1 MGCGRQG
8 AYLAAALDRGG
19 WTVAVV
25 DRNPEALARL
35 PGCLARSCFVG
46 DALKGD
52 TLEQAGITE
61 AHALLAATAPDH
73 RNCVIAALGRSL
85 GLPHA
90 IARVRDPS
98 SVQLECLGIETVCP
112 TTLEIRDLLLVIDG
126 LRAETTKTL
135 QILVAGCGHLGSNLA
150 SALAREGG
158 HRVVVVDANGAAL
171 EGLRAETFS
180 GALVE
185 GDATE
190 PSTLRGARI
199 EDADL
204 VVTATRDD
212 DVNLMIAAL
221 AQRLF
226 GVRDVLARVCDP
238 EREAM
243 VRDLGFTTVCPTR
256 LGGEVI
262 LGLLGRD
269 PGAHGPGARSA

>member
-1 MGCGRQG
+1 VGCGRQG

-112 TTLEIRDLLLVIDG
+112 TTLEIRDLL
-126 LRAETTKTL
+126 
-135 QILVAGCGHLGSNLA
+135 LVAGCGHLGSNLA